1 MVALK
6 CLAATK
12 AEDLVVSAPPGL
24 APSICNDCP
33 LEPEVPVSC
42 CATCFPC
49 LFICNA
55 NGITDDDWDL
65 LIDGVLVGK
74 HVARMEYRATVVL
87 PQSMVGKTINGI
99 AGRGCTVF
107 TWIHTP
113 LLDAIRSRYLLVMR
127 LAQKNGS
134 GNYGTVQI
142 LCAKPEDDGT
152 VTIATAPGGQ
162 FTYANPTPYQIG
174 VSVRYPLRFRRA

>member
-1 MVALK
+1 MVTLK
-6 CLAATK
+6 CLKPTE
-12 AEDLVVSAPPGL
+12 AEGLVVSA
-24 APSICNDCP
+24 APRLEPTVCNDCQ

-55 NGITDDDWDL
+55 NAVTDDDWDL

-87 PQSMVGKTINGI
+87 PQSMAGKTVNGI
-99 AGRGCTVF
+99 DGRGCNVF
-107 TWIHTP
+107 TWITTP
-113 LLDAIRSRYLLVMR
+113 QLDAIKNRYLLVMR
-127 LAQKNGS
+127 LAQINGS

-162 FTYANPTPYQIG
+162 FTYGNPTPYQFG
-174 VSVRYPLRFRRA
+174 VSVRYPLRFRRG

>member
-1 MVALK
+1 MVTLK
-6 CLAATK
+6 CLEPTR
-12 AEDLVVSAPPGL
+12 AEDLVVSVPPGL
-24 APSICNDCP
+24 APTVCNECP

-55 NGITDDDWDL
+55 NAITDDDWDL

-87 PQSMVGKTINGI
+87 PQSMAGKTLNGI
-99 AGRGCTVF
+99 DGRGCNVF
-107 TWIHTP
+107 TWINTP
-113 LLDAIRSRYLLVMR
+113 QLDAIKSRYLLVMR
-127 LAQKNGS
+127 LAQINGS

-162 FTYANPTPYQIG
+162 FTYANPTPYQVG
-174 VSVRYPLRFRRA
+174 VSVRYPLRFRRE